1 MSDRLLPR
9 CEICG
14 IPFSQMAI
22 TCDCVHRQDPAF
34 YVYEQGSECVWEV
47 DGNPYYVVRCGEMR
61 IHYKKDDHEEV
72 IRYTEQLDALGID
85 TDQKL
90 QDIYKELGDE
100 GFYWDNNSW
109 FEVHSN
115 EDPDFYTDA
124 IHELDNAVLN
134 AIRLGQGKEPIW
146 V

>member
-1 MSDRLLPR
+1 MSDHLPR

-22 TCDCVHRQDPAF
+22 TCDCVYRQDPAF
-34 YVYEQGSECVWEV
+34 YVYEQGSEVVWQV
-47 DGNPYYVVRCGEMR
+47 DGNPFYVIRNGEMR
-61 IHYKKDDHEEV
+61 INYSPDLESEIV
-72 IRYTEQLDALGID
+72 IRTTDQLDELGISTD
-85 TDQKL
+85 TELQKFTA
-90 QDIYKELGDE
+90 LGDE
-100 GFYWDNNSW
+100 MFYWDNNAW
-109 FEVHSN
+109 FEVCSTD
-115 EDPDFYTDA
+115 DPDFYTDA